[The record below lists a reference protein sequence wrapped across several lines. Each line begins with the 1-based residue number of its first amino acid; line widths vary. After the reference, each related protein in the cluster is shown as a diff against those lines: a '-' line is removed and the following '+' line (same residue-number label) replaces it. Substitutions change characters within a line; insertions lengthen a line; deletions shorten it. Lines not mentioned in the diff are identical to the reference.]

1 VLHKQKINCIT
12 LHVKCGQGNL
22 FTKYLMKVKTGYI
35 NTTVTSLKKQ
45 MCIFNVKVCINKMH
59 DKCLQ

>member
-1 VLHKQKINCIT
+1 VLHKQINCIT

-22 FTKYLMKVKTGYI
+22 FTKYLTKVKTVYV

-45 MCIFNVKVCINKMH
+45 MCIF
-59 DKCLQ
+59 